1 MASLGPPLLTLFLA
15 PRKSL
20 LSGSQNP
27 SPSRPHCGHTGET
40 LSFPALHDPVNP
52 RPLSL
57 GTKPSSWSRPLSA
70 AYSVTKQSSR
80 LQRALQ
86 QVLPTR
92 GSSSS
97 HRRGAGSCLLLPG
110 SMACPGN
117 ALNTGFH
124 GKPGAWLLEV
134 GRQLSQPGPSSETWP
149 LAHTFRS
156 LGGAVLGWRHG
167 PQLCPGQGELRGQ
180 H

>member
-1 MASLGPPLLTLFLA
+1 MAAYQRKVPVASRGLLCLCSSWHHGSPCSQSYKTCSSH
-15 PRKSL
+15 PR
-20 LSGSQNP
+20 
-27 SPSRPHCGHTGET
+27 CGHTGET
-40 LSFPALHDPVNP
+40 PSFPASHDHVNP
-52 RPLSL
+52 SPLCL
-57 GTKPSSWSRPLSA
+57 GTKPSSWSRPLSVD
-70 AYSVTKQSSR
+70 YPLTKQSSR

-110 SMACPGN
+110 SVACLGN

-149 LAHTFRS
+149 LAHTFACSGRS
-156 LGGAVLGWRHG
+156 CFRTK
-167 PQLCPGQGELRGQ
+167 R
-180 H
+180 